1 MCSGFSKEE
10 GLRVK
15 VLRKL
20 AKLFKKL
27 RLNRLSKVVGYLGS
41 RFTLKQ
47 HKGKSRRTKRE
58 IERRHKVFDYTRPHD
73 DMDDLIKALEF
84 ENFMRDD
91 YVKEGNR

>member
-1 MCSGFSKEE
+1 MCSGLLKEG

-15 VLRKL
+15 VTRRL
-20 AKLFKKL
+20 AKLSKL
-27 RLNRLSKVVGYLGS
+27 SWLSRVVGCLGS

-47 HKGKSRRTKRE
+47 YRWKSRRTKRE
-58 IERRHKVFDYTRPHD
+58 IERRHKAFDDTRPHD

>member
-20 AKLFKKL
+20 AQLFKKL
-27 RLNRLSKVVGYLGS
+27 RLSKLSRAVDCLGS

-47 HKGKSRRTKRE
+47 YKGKTYHTKSE
-58 IERRHKVFDYTRPHD
+58 VERRHKIFNDTRPHD
-73 DMDDLIKALEF
+73 DIDDLIEALEF
-84 ENFMRDD
+84 ENFMRDE
-91 YVKEGNR
+91 YEKK

>member
-27 RLNRLSKVVGYLGS
+27 RLNKLSRVADYLGS
-41 RFTLKQ
+41 RFTLKRFD
-47 HKGKSRRTKRE
+47 GKTRQTKNE
-58 IERRHKVFDYTRPHD
+58 VERRHKIFDDTRPHD
-73 DMDDLIKALEF
+73 DTDDLIKALEF
-84 ENFMRDD
+84 ENFMRDKYD
-91 YVKEGNR
+91 HR

>member
-15 VLRKL
+15 ATRRL
-20 AKLFKKL
+20 AKLSKL
-27 RLNRLSKVVGYLGS
+27 SWLSRVVGYLGS

-47 HKGKSRRTKRE
+47 YKGKSRWTKRE
-58 IERRHKVFDYTRPHD
+58 IEHRHKVFDDTRPHD
-73 DMDDLIKALEF
+73 DMDDLIRALEF

-91 YVKEGNR
+91 YVKEGSR

>member
-15 VLRKL
+15 ATRRL
-20 AKLFKKL
+20 AKLSKL
-27 RLNRLSKVVGYLGS
+27 SWLSRVVGCLGL

-47 HKGKSRRTKRE
+47 YKGKSRRTKRE
-58 IERRHKVFDYTRPHD
+58 IERRHKVFDDTRPHD
-73 DMDDLIKALEF
+73 DTDDLIKALEF

>member
-1 MCSGFSKEE
+1 MCSGLLKEE

-15 VLRKL
+15 ATR
-20 AKLFKKL
+20 
-27 RLNRLSKVVGYLGS
+27 RLVKLSKLSWLSRVVDCLGS

-47 HKGKSRRTKRE
+47 YRGKSRRTKRE
-58 IERRHKVFDYTRPHD
+58 IERRHKVFDDTRHHD
-73 DMDDLIKALEF
+73 DMDDLIRALEF